1 MNKLR
6 LWDLGIGGGTDNR
19 FEGFFQGLPIAYMDA
34 IERLAYLAD
43 KVKMLFID
51 ACRGSKR
58 DEGVN
63 IISRGA
69 EHVPFI
75 RLPEKSNFLACMD
88 VVERLACMHLTLIL
102 TLIQCIIN

>member
-1 MNKLR
+1 M
-6 LWDLGIGGGTDNR
+6 
-19 FEGFFQGLPIAYMDA
+19 
-34 IERLAYLAD
+34 ERLAYLAD

-51 ACRGSKR
+51 ACRGRKR

-75 RLPEKSNFLACMD
+75 RLPEKQLLSSLL
-88 VVERLACMHLTLIL
+88 EPSRLQIAR
-102 TLIQCIIN
+102 N

>member
-1 MNKLR
+1 
-6 LWDLGIGGGTDNR
+6 
-19 FEGFFQGLPIAYMDA
+19 MDVT
-34 IERLAYLAD
+34 ERLAYLAD

-75 RLPEKSNFLACMD
+75 RLPEKSNFIVAYSSLLGYKLQEINYPEA
-88 VVERLACMHLTLIL
+88 TIL
-102 TLIQCIIN
+102 K

>member
-1 MNKLR
+1 
-6 LWDLGIGGGTDNR
+6 
-19 FEGFFQGLPIAYMDA
+19 MDVT
-34 IERLAYLAD
+34 ERLAYLAD
-43 KVKMLFID
+43 KVKILFID

-75 RLPEKSNFLACMD
+75 RLPEKATS
-88 VVERLACMHLTLIL
+88 
-102 TLIQCIIN
+102 